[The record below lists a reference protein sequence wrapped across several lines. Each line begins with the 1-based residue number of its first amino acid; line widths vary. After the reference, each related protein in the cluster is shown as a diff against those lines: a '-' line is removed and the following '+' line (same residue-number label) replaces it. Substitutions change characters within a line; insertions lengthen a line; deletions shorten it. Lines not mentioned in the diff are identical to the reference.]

1 MDYIFFRIY
10 LFYKKKNDLPLLT
23 GLLFLLVLK
32 VCILFFLVTLFNI
45 FTGGLLSNHNPDLIK
60 NSFWIAYAIILFVS
74 FIFDILR
81 YSKTEIIKRLD
92 TKYHNKKINYLL
104 KNWHI
109 FIIPIIIL
117 FFSIFLNVL
126 FNSCE

>member
-45 FTGGLLSNHNPDLIK
+45 FTGGLLSNHNPDFKK
-60 NSFWIAYAIILFVS
+60 NYFDIAYTIILFIS
-74 FIFDILR
+74 SIFDILR
-81 YSKTEIIKRLD
+81 YSKTERIKELD
-92 TKYHNKKINYLL
+92 TKYHNKKIL
-104 KNWHI
+104 KNWQI
-109 FIIPIIIL
+109 FIIPIIL
-117 FFSIFLNVL
+117 FSFSIFLNVL
-126 FNSCE
+126 FNSCK

>member
-10 LFYKKKNDLPLLT
+10 LFYKKKNDSPLLT

-60 NSFWIAYAIILFVS
+60 NYFDIAYAIILFIS
-74 FIFDILR
+74 FIFDMLR
-81 YSKTEIIKRLD
+81 YSKTEMIKELD
-92 TKYHNKKINYLL
+92 TKYHNKKIL
-104 KNWHI
+104 KNWQI
-109 FIIPIIIL
+109 FIIPVIIL
-117 FFSIFLNVL
+117 FFSISLNVL